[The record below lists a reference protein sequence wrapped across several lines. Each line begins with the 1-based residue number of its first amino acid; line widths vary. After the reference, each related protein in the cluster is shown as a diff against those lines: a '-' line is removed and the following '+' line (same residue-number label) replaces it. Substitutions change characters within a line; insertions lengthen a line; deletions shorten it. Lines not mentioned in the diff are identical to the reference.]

1 MKILLL
7 ILVMLAFAVFLLV
20 VIYNRLVALRQRRQN
35 AFADID
41 VQLKLRADLV
51 PNLVETVK
59 GYATHEREVFEAV
72 TKARA
77 DAMTA
82 SGTQGR
88 AEAEGA
94 LGLALTNLMAVAE
107 NYPDLKANTQF
118 QSLQTELSDIE
129 NKIAAAR
136 RFLNA
141 TTTEYNTAIE
151 QFPTNIVANFF
162 SFQEAAMFDVG
173 REQRAQMEQGVK
185 ISFSRNDVGT

>member
-1 MKILLL
+1 MDILLL
-7 ILVMLAFAVFLLV
+7 LVGMLVVAAFFVV
-20 VIYNRLVALRQRRQN
+20 VIYNRLVSLRQRRNN

-59 GYATHEREVFEAV
+59 GYAEHERGVFEAV

-107 NYPDLKANTQF
+107 NYPQLKADTNF
-118 QSLQTELSDIE
+118 QSLQRELSDVE

-151 QFPTNIVANFF
+151 QFPANIIANFF
-162 SFQEAAMFDVG
+162 NFQPASMFDLG
-173 REQRAQMEQGVK
+173 QEQRAELDKGVK
-185 ISFSRNDVGT
+185 VSFTRQAPGG